1 MSGNCELLVD
11 TVGGWILDGEQRKVN
26 ALPVHESLNRR
37 GCNIVTVRSGVV
49 GNREEIGRKWKLTIW
64 G

>member
-26 ALPVHESLNRR
+26 ALPGVHSML
-37 GCNIVTVRSGVV
+37 S
-49 GNREEIGRKWKLTIW
+49 TIAMRCMNH
-64 G
+64 